1 MISGLMKGGYNKMSE
16 EDSKYLAEEKEE
28 EQTDYDHTL
37 LEIMEAF
44 RFELE
49 KGRYVKIQIRD
60 MEDNHIIK
68 DVLLR
73 GIINWD

>member
-1 MISGLMKGGYNKMSE
+1 MGGGLMKGGCSKMSE
-16 EDSKYLAEEKEE
+16 EDPKYIAEEKEE
-28 EQTDYDHTL
+28 GQTDYDHTL
-37 LEIMEAF
+37 LGAMEAF
-44 RFELE
+44 RFELD

-68 DVLLR
+68 NILLR